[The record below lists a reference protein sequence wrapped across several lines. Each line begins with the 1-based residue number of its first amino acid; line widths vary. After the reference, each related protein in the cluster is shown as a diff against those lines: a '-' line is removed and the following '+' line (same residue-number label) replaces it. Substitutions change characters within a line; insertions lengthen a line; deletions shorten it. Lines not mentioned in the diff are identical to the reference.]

1 MRLNLQILRDELA
14 PLEFSSHLAPGAA
27 TRSCTFALPYVPG
40 EPLEEGPVYVARAD
54 ELPERP
60 HVRGVASVMCVG
72 EPPAAWRH
80 GNLDLLWCD
89 ERSIDERSLLARVTR
104 SFARHDEWER
114 SVRGQLAGEGQPR
127 ELELVLEGLLAHQLL
142 DERRIEAA
150 AASFGWD
157 VHDRYLCVSV
167 ASVQRS
173 QSQERLG
180 ATATSLSPLVGQLA
194 CVLHGEHLVVVCNL
208 TRAQESE
215 GGMLAR
221 LSGTF
226 VPRLL
231 AVGASS
237 AYGDLKNTFYY
248 YNQTLAAARIGARRA
263 PDKACW
269 RYEDYLLDDMLRRVH
284 LRQIPDAL
292 TPAGLLALM
301 DYDREN
307 GTELTRLLRGY
318 LDHDRNVTRTARDL
332 FLTRSTC
339 IRHLEQIWQV
349 SGLDLDDADVR
360 LACSVALRL
369 QHRG

>member
-27 TRSCTFALPYVPG
+27 TRSCTFALPYVPA
-40 EPLEEGPVYVARAD
+40 EPLEEGPVYVAQAG
-54 ELPERP
+54 ELPEHP
-60 HVRGVASVMCVG
+60 AARGVASVICVG

-80 GNLDLLWCD
+80 GNLDVLWCD
-89 ERSIDERSLLARVTR
+89 ERAVDARSLLARVTR

-114 SVRGQLAGEGQPR
+114 SMRGQLAEEGQPR
-127 ELELVLEGLLAHQLL
+127 ELELVLEGLLAHRLL

-150 AASFGWD
+150 SAAFGWA
-157 VHDRYLCVSV
+157 VHDHYLCVSV
-167 ASVQRS
+167 ASVQRG

-180 ATATSLSPLVGQLA
+180 ATAASLSALVGQLA

-208 TRAQESE
+208 TRAGTDEE
-215 GGMLAR
+215 GMLR
-221 LSGTF
+221 RVSGVF
-226 VPRLL
+226 VPGLL
-231 AVGASS
+231 AVGASTGY
-237 AYGDLKNTFYY
+237 ADLKNTFYY
-248 YNQTLAAARIGARRA
+248 YNQTLAAARLGSLRA
-263 PDKACW
+263 PGEACW
-269 RYEDYLLDDMLRRVH
+269 RYGDYLLDDMLRRVR

-292 TPAGLLALM
+292 TPTGLLALM
-301 DYDREN
+301 EHDRTH

-318 LDHDRNVTRTARDL
+318 LDRDRNVTRTARDL

-339 IRHLEQIWQV
+339 IRHLEQVREI

-369 QHRG
+369 QGR

>member
-27 TRSCTFALPYVPG
+27 TRSCSFALPYVPG
-40 EPLEEGPVYVARAD
+40 EPLEEGPVYVAAAS
-54 ELPERP
+54 ELPEQP
-60 HVRGVASVMCVG
+60 LAHGIVSVICVG

-80 GNLDLLWCD
+80 GNLDALWCD
-89 ERSIDERSLLARVTR
+89 ERAIDARSLLARVTR

-114 SVRGQLAGEGQPR
+114 SMRGQLAEEGQPR
-127 ELELVLEGLLAHQLL
+127 ELELVLEGLLAHRLL

-150 AASFGWD
+150 AGSFGWD
-157 VHDRYLCVSV
+157 IHDRYLCVSV
-167 ASVQRS
+167 ASVQRG

-180 ATATSLSPLVGQLA
+180 AVATSLSPLAGQLA

-208 TRAQESE
+208 TRGDTDEA
-215 GGMLAR
+215 GMLQR
-221 LSGTF
+221 LSGNF
-226 VPRLL
+226 IPGLL
-231 AVGASS
+231 AVGAS
-237 AYGDLKNTFYY
+237 AVYDDLKNTFYY
-248 YNQTLAAARIGARRA
+248 YNQTLAAARIGAGKNPRE
-263 PDKACW
+263 ACW
-269 RYEDYLLDDMLRRVH
+269 RYEDYLVDDILRRVR

-301 DYDREN
+301 EYDRAH

-318 LDHDRNVTRTARDL
+318 LDRDRNVTRTARDL

-339 IRHLEQIWQV
+339 IRHLEQIRQV
-349 SGLDLDDADVR
+349 SGLDLDDANVR

-369 QHRG
+369 QGC

>member
-27 TRSCTFALPYVPG
+27 TRSCTFALPYVPD
-40 EPLEEGPVYVARAD
+40 EPLEEGPVYVARAS
-54 ELPERP
+54 ELPERSGA
-60 HVRGVASVMCVG
+60 RGVASVICVG

-80 GNLDLLWCD
+80 GNLDVLWCD
-89 ERSIDERSLLARVTR
+89 EGAIGARALLARVTR
-104 SFARHDEWER
+104 AFARHDEWER
-114 SVRGQLAGEGQPR
+114 SVRGRLAEGGQPR
-127 ELELVLEGLLAHQLL
+127 ELDLVLEGLLAHQLL

-150 AASFGWD
+150 AGSFGWN

-167 ASVQRS
+167 ASVQRG

-180 ATATSLSPLVGQLA
+180 ATAASLSPLVGELA

-208 TRAQESE
+208 TRAGADE
-215 GGMLAR
+215 GGMLR
-221 LSGTF
+221 RIGGVF
-226 VPRLL
+226 VPGLL

-237 AYGDLKNTFYY
+237 AYADLKNTFYY
-248 YNQTLAAARIGARRA
+248 YNQTLAAARLGSREAPGA
-263 PDKACW
+263 ACW
-269 RYEDYLLDDMLRRVH
+269 RYGDYLLGDMLRRVR

-301 DYDREN
+301 EHDREQ
-307 GTELTRLLRGY
+307 GTELTALLRGY
-318 LDHDRNVTRTARDL
+318 LDRDRNVTRTARDL

-339 IRHLEQIWQV
+339 IRHLEQIREI

-369 QHRG
+369 QQRG